1 MARRHGIERE
11 RRKKIARERIGYL
24 MNLAD
29 EAASLGNLNGAT
41 DYVKQ
46 ARELGMKYTVR
57 LTTEYKRKFCKYCY
71 NYLRPMITS
80 RSRTNSDKKRVEV
93 KCLSCGRTMFFPY
106 GREKKEKRRKKNEG
120 R

>member
-11 RRKKIARERIGYL
+11 RCKKIAGERIRYL

-29 EAASLGNLNGAT
+29 EASSLGNIDGAT

-57 LTTEYKRKFCKYCY
+57 LPTEYKRKFCKYCY
-71 NYLRPMITS
+71 KYLRPMITS

-93 KCLSCGRTMFFPY
+93 KCLNCGRVMFFPY
-106 GREKKEKRRKKNEG
+106 GREKKERRRKKNE
-120 R
+120 